1 MPGVALL
8 VFREVMEAALIV
20 SIVCAATRGVRR
32 RGFYV
37 AGGIGLG
44 LLGALLVALG
54 AGAIAQLAS
63 GVGQELMNAGV
74 LLAAVLMI
82 GWHVV
87 WMSRHSRELAQHMG
101 DVGQAVKAGSSSLT
115 LLLAVVGLAV
125 LREGSEVVLFLYSM
139 AMGGIGA
146 VGLAGGIVLGVAS
159 GALLGY
165 ALYVGLLRIPMKHF
179 FRATNVMLVLLA
191 AGLASS
197 AARFL
202 VQANWLPAWGEQ
214 LWDTSWLLS
223 NGSLAGKTLG
233 VLVGYDASPAGIQL
247 AFYAV
252 TALALFAGMHWL
264 GAPSPATRSGDAG
277 KPAAPTATP
286 QLQH

>member
-20 SIVCAATRGVRR
+20 SIVCAATRGVDR
-32 RGFYV
+32 RGLYV

-44 LLGALLVALG
+44 LFGAVLVALG
-54 AGAIAQLAS
+54 AGAIAQLAR

-74 LLAAVLMI
+74 LLAAVVMI

-87 WMSRHSRELAQHMG
+87 WMARHSRELAQHMG
-101 DVGQAVKAGSSSLT
+101 AVGQAVKAGSSSLT

-125 LREGSEVVLFLYSM
+125 LREGSEVVLFVYSM
-139 AMGGIGA
+139 AMGGIGVA
-146 VGLAGGIVLGVAS
+146 SLAGGIALGVAS

-165 ALYVGLLRIPMKHF
+165 GLYVGLLRIPMKHF

-191 AGLASS
+191 AGLAST

-202 VQANWLPAWGEQ
+202 VQASWLPAWGEQ
-214 LWDTSWLLS
+214 LWDSSWLLS
-223 NGSLAGKTLG
+223 NGSLAGKTLSE
-233 VLVGYDASPAGIQL
+233 LVGYDASPAGIQL
-247 AFYAV
+247 VFYAV
-252 TALALFAGMHWL
+252 TAIALFAGMRWL
-264 GAPSPATRSGDAG
+264 RAPPAPTGSR
-277 KPAAPTATP
+277 AAPGASAGTP
-286 QLQH
+286 QPQH

>member
-8 VFREVMEAALIV
+8 VFREVLEAALII
-20 SIVCAATRGVRR
+20 SIVCAATRGVRW
-32 RGFYV
+32 RGLYV

-44 LLGALLVALG
+44 LTGALLVALG

-63 GVGQELMNAGV
+63 GSGQELLNAGV
-74 LLAAVLMI
+74 LLAAVVMI

-87 WMSRHSRELAQHMG
+87 WMSRHARELAQQMG
-101 DVGQAVKAGSSSLT
+101 AMGQAVKAGSSSLT
-115 LLLAVVGLAV
+115 LLLAVVALAV

-146 VGLAGGIVLGVAS
+146 SGLAGGIALGVAS
-159 GALLGY
+159 GVLLGY
-165 ALYVGLLRIPMKHF
+165 ALYAGLLRIPMKHF
-179 FRATNVMLVLLA
+179 FRATNAMLVLLA
-191 AGLASS
+191 AGLAST

-214 LWDTSWLLS
+214 LWDTSALLS

-247 AFYAV
+247 VFYAV
-252 TALALFAGMHWL
+252 TAIALFAGMRWL
-264 GAPSPATRSGDAG
+264 GAAPVPA
-277 KPAAPTATP
+277 KPNGAPTTP
-286 QLQH
+286 LGAPQPQH